1 MVDQDCGDCLTDDQ
15 IQQIVDAV
23 CLPNQQSRFEKHL
36 DDCRSCQR
44 RLDEFSGTVR
54 GAIDA
59 NRAAASS
66 TELSKVINRLS
77 SLDSDSRR
85 MATPLYA
92 DVDSRESSPINTFKS
107 PTGNPSR
114 LNQYEVQELL
124 GRGGMGEVFSAL
136 DTVLNRMVAIKIP
149 SSSLTA
155 TAETRERLVREARA
169 IAAVKHE
176 NIVTLYGIEEAS
188 GTLFLVMELI
198 NGESLAHRLRSTPKL
213 PWKLLLPIAQQIA
226 AALSAAHQLGVVH
239 RDVKPANI
247 LLESKTQRVKVTDF
261 GLARSDVDRSITS
274 TGTLA
279 GTPEFMSPEQ
289 AAEAHVDTASDV
301 FSFGSVL
308 YQACTGISPFHAPS
322 TLSVLRRVC
331 EETPQAP
338 SDQEPS
344 VPIWFSQL
352 VQRML
357 AKDPSG
363 RPSMSEVHEALLN
376 QGRVNQRTSTVT
388 PTLRQS
394 SGIDRRSL
402 IIIAAMCCCLL
413 LAIPL
418 VFSPTQTPP
427 TSSGSVFRILESS
440 KSFENLGIAIDA
452 AADGDTIE
460 ITGNGPFSAPGYS
473 ITGKK
478 LTILAASGFC
488 PTFVCESENTDCPFI
503 RSDSDLRL
511 EGLQVNWAN
520 TARPSNMLVDR
531 APCSIIAAIGSDVTL
546 SRCRLTTESK
556 NGCVGCDSGSID
568 LSNSHLIAP
577 TGSCVIWIPADDD
590 GIESRNCIFECGKT
604 GMVISG
610 RADQN
615 RSASSWVTL
624 EHNSFSVSVALSLT
638 MERPMRS
645 FDVINRQ
652 NAFDANAVLRVT
664 RGATAPMA
672 NMRKEVQKRVVLSK
686 LNWTESQNGY
696 RSGTCYMRRG
706 RVGQNHPQMVI
717 EPTLG
722 GWLTSLG
729 CVDPGSFETEFLPRG
744 LSDDADSAADPL
756 ANIRVAP
763 NSVQIGA
770 DLRHVGPQR
779 TGS

>member
-1 MVDQDCGDCLTDDQ
+1 MVDQDRGDCLTDDQ

-36 DDCRSCQR
+36 GDCRSCQR
-44 RLDEFSGTVR
+44 RLEEFSGTVS

-66 TELSKVINRLS
+66 TELSKVINRIS
-77 SLDSDSRR
+77 SLDSDSLR
-85 MATPLYA
+85 MATPGYA
-92 DVDSRESSPINTFKS
+92 DVDSRESSSFNTFKRQS
-107 PTGNPSR
+107 GHPSR
-114 LNQYEVQELL
+114 LNQYDVQELL
-124 GRGGMGEVFSAL
+124 GRGGMGEVFAAL

-155 TAETRERLVREARA
+155 TVETRERLVREARA

-176 NIVTLYGIEEAS
+176 NIVTLYGIEEAN

-213 PWKLLLPIAQQIA
+213 PWKILLPIAQQIA

-261 GLARSDVDRSITS
+261 GLASSDVDRSITS

-289 AAEAHVDTASDV
+289 AAETHVDTASDV
-301 FSFGSVL
+301 FSFGTVL

-322 TLSVLRRVC
+322 TLSILRRVC
-331 EETPQAP
+331 EETPQP
-338 SDQEPS
+338 LSDQEPG

-357 AKDPSG
+357 AKDPPG

-376 QGRVNQRTSTVT
+376 QGRVNQRVSTAT
-388 PTLRQS
+388 PKLRQS
-394 SGIDRRSL
+394 DIDRRSL

-413 LAIPL
+413 LVVPF
-418 VFSPTQTPP
+418 VYSPTQTPP
-427 TSSGSVFRILESS
+427 TSSGSLFRILESS
-440 KSFENLGIAIDA
+440 KSFDNLGTAIDA
-452 AADGDTIE
+452 ADDGDTIE
-460 ITGNGPFSAPGYS
+460 ITGDGPFSTPGYS

-478 LTILAASGFC
+478 LTIRAANNSC

-503 RSDSDLRL
+503 SSDSNLHL
-511 EGLQVNWAN
+511 EGLQVKWAN
-520 TARPSNMLVDR
+520 TARASNTLVDR
-531 APCSIIAAIGSDVTL
+531 ASCSIVAAIGSDVTL
-546 SRCRLTTESK
+546 SHCRLTTESK
-556 NGCVGCDSGSID
+556 NGCLGCDSGSIE

-604 GMVISG
+604 GIVISG
-610 RADQN
+610 RADQIH
-615 RSASSWVTL
+615 SASSPITL
-624 EHNSFSVSVALSLT
+624 ENNSFSVSVALSLM

-652 NAFDANAVLRVT
+652 NAFDASAVLRVT

-696 RSGTCYMRRG
+696 RTGTCYMRRG
-706 RVGQNHPQMVI
+706 RVGQDHPQMVI
-717 EPTLG
+717 EPTMR
-722 GWLTSLG
+722 GWLAALG
-729 CVDPGSFETEFLPRG
+729 CDDPGSFETEFLPRG
-744 LSDDADSAADPL
+744 LSDDADSDADPL

-763 NSVQIGA
+763 NSVLIGA